1 MHRHLLIWILLFCC
15 LGVNAQQ
22 QQDTAF
28 RKLYQHYFKLYNTPE
43 KEKEFWETSEK
54 LKAYYKAQD
63 GNVPTI
69 RCVKMKYSI

>member
-28 RKLYQHYFKLYNTPE
+28 RKLYKQYFKLYNEPE
-43 KEKEFWETSEK
+43 KEKEFWETSKKVEA
-54 LKAYYKAQD
+54 LSL
-63 GNVPTI
+63 I
-69 RCVKMKYSI
+69 HI